1 MLLVNIGMIVYT
13 TLQSLTKD
21 MLTVR
26 DVKIY
31 EFVFFR
37 SFFNM
42 CASALI
48 IKSEKISFF
57 ADIPKE
63 LRCTLIF
70 RCAIGTVSFM
80 VFSLAVK
87 YLPLGIFFIIFN
99 SSPFIT
105 VFLSYC
111 WTGDQ
116 ILVFEG
122 LCMIGAF
129 AGIVCLGIAKPEQE
143 DIDGVPDE
151 LEK

>member
-1 MLLVNIGMIVYT
+1 
-13 TLQSLTKD
+13 

-48 IKSEKISFF
+48 IKTSGISYF

-63 LRCTLIF
+63 LRGTLIL
-70 RCAIGTVSFM
+70 RCAVGTVSFIL
-80 VFSLAVK
+80 FSLAVK

-111 WTGDQ
+111 WTGDR
-116 ILVFEG
+116 IMIFEG
-122 LCMIGAF
+122 LCMVGAF

-143 DIDGVPDE
+143 SIGE
-151 LEK
+151 IE